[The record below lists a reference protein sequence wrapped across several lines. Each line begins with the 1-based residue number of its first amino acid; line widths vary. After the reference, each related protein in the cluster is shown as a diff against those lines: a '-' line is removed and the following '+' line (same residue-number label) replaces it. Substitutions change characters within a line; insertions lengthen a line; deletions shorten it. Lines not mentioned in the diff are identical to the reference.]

1 MGVVRALGFA
11 KVPFFRVQEDFF
23 ATIFWVF
30 PVKRAFSRGKTRG
43 SVKSQEDFLG
53 VVRALGFAK
62 VLFFSSSGGLCYNFL
77 GFSSQEGLF
86 SWENKGF
93 CEVRRTFWVLFER

>member
-23 ATIFWVF
+23 APIFWVF
-30 PVKRAFSRGKTRG
+30 PIKRAFSRGKTRG
-43 SVKSQEDFLG
+43 FVKSGGLFGCFSSGSQKYPFFRVQEDFFG
-53 VVRALGFAK
+53 TI
-62 VLFFSSSGGLCYNFL
+62 S